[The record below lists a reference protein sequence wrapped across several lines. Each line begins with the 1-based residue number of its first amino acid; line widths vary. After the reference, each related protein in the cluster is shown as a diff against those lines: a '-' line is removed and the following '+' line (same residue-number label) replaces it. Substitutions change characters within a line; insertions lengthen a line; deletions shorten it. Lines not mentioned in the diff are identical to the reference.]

1 MVVAKEYALQV
12 LDYPAVATYFE
23 FLHFQL
29 PHDQQ
34 TGSLQDVLRPHDIHD
49 LYYIIDQ
56 IVKLGVPS
64 TKILMDIR
72 FQGLHLDIHFEST
85 LIYEISR
92 SEYCSS
98 AFICIQS
105 LYKNYSLTY
114 HSESGVGLAM
124 NMEMNHGYLF
134 ESSRVIANKMRFA
147 MRNSLG
153 GAVIDGVE
161 LDDPHG
167 LCNFEN
173 DTYDDYKSVI
183 PEATLNIPTRTNAYP
198 FFTNTVNEAIIV
210 ALDQIDQETKLV
222 SKMSKER
229 LLGVLLLIEK
239 ANEYANDCV
248 CP

>member
-1 MVVAKEYALQV
+1 M
-12 LDYPAVATYFE
+12 
-23 FLHFQL
+23 
-29 PHDQQ
+29 
-34 TGSLQDVLRPHDIHD
+34 
-49 LYYIIDQ
+49 
-56 IVKLGVPS
+56 
-64 TKILMDIR
+64 
-72 FQGLHLDIHFEST
+72 
-85 LIYEISR
+85 
-92 SEYCSS
+92 
-98 AFICIQS
+98 
-105 LYKNYSLTY
+105 
-114 HSESGVGLAM
+114 
-124 NMEMNHGYLF
+124 
-134 ESSRVIANKMRFA
+134 
-147 MRNSLG
+147 
-153 GAVIDGVE
+153 IDGVE

-222 SKMSKER
+222 SKMSKEQ